1 MATSAG
7 AVAAAAVARARREI
21 RDHFEAAEAFD
32 AAHAVSYEPPNRMH
46 ARQFDLLVGRGI
58 LRGTGDGR
66 RYWLDRDEEQRE
78 EQRRRAAALLLFK
91 ILLIAVVLAI
101 AAFAILS
108 AMG

>member
-66 RYWLDRDEEQRE
+66 YWLDRDEERRE
-78 EQRRRAAALLLFK
+78 EERRRAAALLLFK